1 MPSQLPV
8 YFDRFSC
15 AGESDYY
22 PGGCTGVGAS
32 HFATRCHAPLQTDC
46 TPPEGRLRQVP
57 KTVASP
63 FGGREGDTNLTLSLW
78 QFPDKIAVARQDIFS
93 HICEKSIIYSPVSKT
108 LINIG
113 LR

>member
-78 QFPDKIAVARQDIFS
+78 QFPDKIAVAR
-93 HICEKSIIYSPVSKT
+93 HRKAVGVLWLKSS
-108 LINIG
+108 LFG
-113 LR
+113 WMRGME

>member
-22 PGGCTGVGAS
+22 PGGCTGGGTSSSPTGCPASLFHALNQGAL
-32 HFATRCHAPLQTDC
+32 H
-46 TPPEGRLRQVP
+46 QVP
-57 KTVASP
+57 KAVASP